1 MRRKNWLTA
10 AILPASLL
18 AYCSM
23 ATAAEVDCTNA
34 KITCNALLKGTSK
47 FKPVL
52 ATHPVGTCPTSI
64 PANME
69 TIAIKGTLV
78 DCTVTGAGGVKVISG
93 SVKGTLYTADCSCAG
108 LAVSPNPLIPAP
120 VGKTNSLTTTWKFD
134 TTAADVCMAG
144 QKSSVLTLFAA
155 NGAGITSGPFI
166 ASLANSNFSGVYG
179 GFTLKDLGVAPGPD
193 LAVTGIFQGGDN
205 GATSHTSGST
215 VESLGFLFGTCGGAK
230 GLKGIT
236 FGATDS
242 TLQ

>member
-1 MRRKNWLTA
+1 MWLSA
-10 AILPASLL
+10 AVVL
-18 AYCSM
+18 AFCGA

-34 KITCNALLKGTSK
+34 TITCNTLTKGSTK

-64 PANME
+64 PANQE
-69 TIAIKGTLV
+69 SISIKGTLS
-78 DCTVTGAGGVKVISG
+78 DCTVSNTVPAGTVKVISG

-108 LAVSPNPLIPAP
+108 LAVSPNPLITPPA
-120 VGKTNSLTTTWKFD
+120 GKTNTLTTSWKFD
-134 TTAADVCMAG
+134 ASAPDICAAG
-144 QKSSVLTLFAA
+144 QKASTLILSAA

-166 ASLANSNFSGVYG
+166 ASLANSNFTGVYG
-179 GFTLKDLGVAPGPD
+179 GFTLKDQGVGPQD
-193 LAVTGIFQGGDN
+193 VAVSGIFQGADG
-205 GATSHTSGST
+205 GASSHTSGST
-215 VESLGFLFGTCGGAK
+215 VESLGFLFGTCGGPK